1 MLFIIANLEAFSKHS
16 HTAYTEKYRDKKTER
31 KSKMKE
37 TPPLIIDMSKK
48 ESPNDLDVVVL

>member
-1 MLFIIANLEAFSKHS
+1 MLVPKHS
-16 HTAYTEKYRDKKTER
+16 HTAFTEKYRDKKTER

-48 ESPNDLDVVVL
+48 EIPNDLDVVVL